1 MVKATGSRYRCSV
14 GSISGSEIYRR
25 VLRVC
30 CFTAL
35 IALAALAGGC
45 AAMTALPLGSMLG
58 SPNSSALN
66 VYHTTET
73 RLDQRN
79 FVVLKT
85 NVVGQTSGFSLLG
98 VVTIVPAK
106 FTTAM
111 RRLYTHAGLAP
122 GQSQTIVNMNI
133 NQDSTYLV
141 LFSIP
146 RTYVSGDV
154 VEFISTNS
162 AESKVQQEATNAPAK
177 PQSAP

>member
-1 MVKATGSRYRCSV
+1 M
-14 GSISGSEIYRR
+14 
-25 VLRVC
+25 
-30 CFTAL
+30 AL
-35 IALAALAGGC
+35 IALAVLVSGC

-58 SPNSSALN
+58 SPNASALN

-73 RLDQRN
+73 RLEKRN
-79 FVVLKT
+79 FVVVKT

-106 FTTAM
+106 FTKAM
-111 RRLYTHAGLAP
+111 NRLYANAGVTP

-133 NQDSTYLV
+133 NQDSTYLI

-154 VEFISTNS
+154 VEFIS
-162 AESKVQQEATNAPAK
+162 ETNAEI
-177 PQSAP
+177 SAPSTNVTIKPSPSL